1 MSNKNQWIVAS
12 VVCVVL
18 SGFIYVNSHT
28 EKVMSAMAN
37 YYFKKN
43 DTVNAMKYYENAFE
57 LGYQDVKARDTYIN
71 LIINSPLNTD
81 NQEKLVKFL
90 KLNVDDGANYKAE
103 YFLADIKRDVAKKYP
118 DNYITQTAFN
128 QKVMRWSEVPVTYSF
143 VNQEIAPEYY
153 VKEIENAFSE
163 WEKAT
168 DHKILFSQSDINPNI
183 LIRFNTD
190 NPADDEDKKYVV
202 AYTAPQVQGDKLKVM
217 TIDFYTKA
225 PDGEAYSENQVYN
238 TALHEIVHALGFM
251 GHSDYKKNIMYLT
264 RNNKDVSE
272 DARANLTEADIS
284 TVKLLYS
291 IKPDITNSSKPV
303 GEYIPF
309 IVMGSQKEVTNA
321 KIKEAKTYIQKAPNL
336 PSGYMDLA
344 EGYVAAKD
352 YRKAVK
358 YLEKALTLA
367 ETNDVIEMIYYNLA
381 LTHFYMNDYE
391 KSKDYIQKASQIKD
405 SEEHHHLLAEIYLAQ
420 GLDTRAINEY
430 EKLIRINPENIEYT
444 IALAN
449 IYVRQFKYIS
459 ARKVLKDY
467 IKNNPKDRN
476 NLRFAPY
483 GIIKLGL

>member
-143 VNQEIAPEYY
+143 TNQEIAPEYY

-202 AYTAPQVQGDKLKVM
+202 AYTTPQVQGDKLKIM

-251 GHSDYKKNIMYLT
+251 GYSDYKKNIMYLT
-264 RNNKDVSE
+264 
-272 DARANLTEADIS
+272 
-284 TVKLLYS
+284 
-291 IKPDITNSSKPV
+291 
-303 GEYIPF
+303 
-309 IVMGSQKEVTNA
+309 
-321 KIKEAKTYIQKAPNL
+321 
-336 PSGYMDLA
+336 
-344 EGYVAAKD
+344 
-352 YRKAVK
+352 
-358 YLEKALTLA
+358 
-367 ETNDVIEMIYYNLA
+367 
-381 LTHFYMNDYE
+381 
-391 KSKDYIQKASQIKD
+391 
-405 SEEHHHLLAEIYLAQ
+405 
-420 GLDTRAINEY
+420 
-430 EKLIRINPENIEYT
+430 
-444 IALAN
+444 
-449 IYVRQFKYIS
+449 
-459 ARKVLKDY
+459 
-467 IKNNPKDRN
+467 
-476 NLRFAPY
+476 
-483 GIIKLGL
+483 